1 MRVHHGM
8 KPQDCVILLKI
19 VDLGASKWMAKD
31 LALAVGLSP
40 SEVSFSLER
49 SRYSKL
55 LNDGKR
61 RVNTRAFLDFLVHG
75 LRVVFP
81 VRPGGMARGIPT
93 AWSAPP
99 LAASFG
105 DSNPVVWPSETGSL
119 RGESIQP
126 LYPNSIVSVLEQ
138 PGLHELLAMVDALR
152 IGRSRE
158 IDLAS
163 KFLAKRFEG
172 YARLA
177 EH

>member
-8 KPQDCVILLKI
+8 KPQDCVVLLKI
-19 VDLGASKWMAKD
+19 VDLGTSPWMAKD
-31 LALAVGLSP
+31 LALAAGLSP

-99 LAASFG
+99 LLKSFG
-105 DSNPVVWPSETGSL
+105 EASPVVWPSENGNL

-126 LYPNSIVSVLEQ
+126 LYPNSIASVVEQ
-138 PGLHELLAMVDALR
+138 PGFHELLAMVDALR

-158 IDLAS
+158 IELAS
-163 KFLAKRFEG
+163 KFLTERFEG

-177 EH
+177 EY

>member
-1 MRVHHGM
+1 MREHHGM
-8 KPQDCVILLKI
+8 KPQDCVVLLKI
-19 VDLGASKWMAKD
+19 VDLGATPWMAKD
-31 LALAVGLSP
+31 LAVAVGLSP
-40 SEVSFSLER
+40 TEVSFSLER

-55 LNDGKR
+55 LNEAKR
-61 RVNTRAFLDFLVHG
+61 RVNTQAFLDFLVHG

-99 LAASFG
+99 LLKSFG
-105 DSNPVVWPSETGSL
+105 DASPVVWPSENGNL

-126 LYPNSIVSVLEQ
+126 LYANSIASVTEQ
-138 PGLHELLAMVDALR
+138 PGLHELLALVDALR
-152 IGRSRE
+152 IGRARE
-158 IDLAS
+158 IDFAS
-163 KFLAKRFEG
+163 KILTERFEG

>member
-1 MRVHHGM
+1 M

-19 VDLGASKWMAKD
+19 IDMGASPWMAKEIAH
-31 LALAVGLSP
+31 ALGLSP
-40 SEVSFSLER
+40 AEVSFSLER
-49 SRYSKL
+49 SRYAML
-55 LNDGKR
+55 LDEKKH

-81 VRPGGMARGIPT
+81 VHAGGIVRGIPT
-93 AWSAPP
+93 AWSASP
-99 LAASFG
+99 LSRSFP
-105 DSNPVVWPSETGSL
+105 DANPVVWPSENGIL

-126 LYPNSIVSVLEQ
+126 LHANPIASVMEQ
-138 PGLHELLAMVDALR
+138 PSFHELLALVDALR
-152 IGRSRE
+152 IGRARE

-163 KFLAKRFEG
+163 KMLRERFNE